1 MGACTQPATTT
12 GAVFPPLSVSEHEQ
26 LQNSLHV
33 HPCLSIHYMEAAVV
47 RALCWPTQRS
57 AQRRDAPLEYAYR
70 TQDLIFCLVF
80 EFVCSED
87 ECRYVCCMCR
97 EAISINQGHFRAYKL
112 LGSAL
117 YALGD
122 LAAAEHA
129 LRQSL
134 AINPTYAD
142 ASCDLGRHLGFSVRR
157 VFERVQGPCH
167 GHS

>member
-1 MGACTQPATTT
+1 
-12 GAVFPPLSVSEHEQ
+12 
-26 LQNSLHV
+26 
-33 HPCLSIHYMEAAVV
+33 
-47 RALCWPTQRS
+47 
-57 AQRRDAPLEYAYR
+57 
-70 TQDLIFCLVF
+70 
-80 EFVCSED
+80 
-87 ECRYVCCMCR
+87 MCR

-142 ASCDLGRHLGFSVRR
+142 ASCDLGRHLASAE
-157 VFERVQGPCH
+157 VFKRVQWPRH